1 MSVSL
6 AWQPDNFCGL
16 TPHQLEV
23 LYEPIILECALR
35 EVGPPPTYSHESQST
50 EKYEAEMPDL
60 KAFQFYVNKLA
71 QVCDNERGGNTI
83 SALAILQGSLG
94 PHYVFGSN
102 RKDARGLKTT
112 KSFVQV
118 LLDLVGKNPENL
130 QNGALVKR
138 VLWLILAFNLPR
150 LAEYLTHLS
159 AAVQECLESCKRK
172 KEDETSEP
180 TQSLLSLLDKCEF
193 NINFSKSN
201 TENKSISDCETL
213 IKAIINLEQADIHT
227 MISQRAK
234 DAEMTRSEPWCKLR
248 HFLGRWLSYRKAAL
262 AIVAV
267 SERWPELFLDFE
279 ITMVPSGSRLPNP
292 ILRSDLTS
300 AIIVQNIAAQEKS
313 QDSQLLQGTEGLEQI
328 GIDDI
333 IRASQTSRNFR
344 PLLHAEVLV
353 YEHLSKS
360 GQTAVECYWNRW
372 NYIGSSKPTCRLCHY
387 YFEALQE
394 DKPGVRPTHNN
405 LYRNWRLPECDND
418 ESLGIAQD
426 ELLNKLAQ
434 RLRTDVIETLKEK
447 KPGRKARDSN
457 TYSSFP
463 DILRKDDNSSV
474 SINSPDRD
482 STAST
487 DKQDESTVPLED
499 ATGTM
504 NLGDSYK

>member
-6 AWQPDNFCGL
+6 AWQSDNFCGL

-23 LYEPIILECALR
+23 LYAPIILEYALQK
-35 EVGPPPTYSHESQST
+35 VGTLPVYSHESQST

-60 KAFQFYVNKLA
+60 RAFQFYVNKLA

-83 SALAILQGSLG
+83 SALAILRGPLG

-102 RKDARGLKTT
+102 WKDARGLKTT
-112 KSFVQV
+112 KSFVRA

-130 QNGALVKR
+130 QTAALVKR
-138 VLWLILAFNLPR
+138 VLWLILAFNIPR
-150 LAEYLTHLS
+150 LQEYLKLLS
-159 AAVQECLESCKRK
+159 AAVQECLESCKRR

-180 TQSLLSLLDKCEF
+180 TKSLLSLVDKCQF
-193 NINFSKSN
+193 KLNISSSN
-201 TENKSISDCETL
+201 TEDKSISDCETL
-213 IKAIINLEQADIHT
+213 IKTITNLEQAEINT

-234 DAEMTRSEPWCKLR
+234 DGEMTRSEPWCKLR

-262 AIVAV
+262 GIVAV
-267 SERWPELFLDFE
+267 SKRWPELFLDFE
-279 ITMVPSGSRLPNP
+279 VTMVPSGSRLPNP

-300 AIIVQNIAAQEKS
+300 SIIMQHIVAQDKS
-313 QDSQLLQGTEGLEQI
+313 QDLQLLQEAEDLKQME
-328 GIDDI
+328 IDDI
-333 IRASQTSRNFR
+333 IRASQISRNFR

-353 YEHLSKS
+353 YEHLLKS

-387 YFEALQE
+387 YFQALQG
-394 DKPGVRPTHNN
+394 DKPGVRSTHNN
-405 LYRNWRLPECDND
+405 LYRNWRLPECHED
-418 ESLGIAQD
+418 ESLGLARD
-426 ELLNKLAQ
+426 ELLSKLAK
-434 RLRTDVIETLKEK
+434 RLRTDVVETLKEK
-447 KPGRKARDSN
+447 KIRRKARDSN

-463 DILRKDDNSSV
+463 DILRMNDNSSV
-474 SINSPDRD
+474 SIDSPNRE

-487 DKQDESTVPLED
+487 DKQDESVVQLEG
-499 ATGTM
+499 ATGAM

>member
-23 LYEPIILECALR
+23 LYGPIILECALR

-50 EKYEAEMPDL
+50 ENYEAEMSDL
-60 KAFQFYVNKLA
+60 KAFQFYINKLA
-71 QVCDNERGGNTI
+71 QVTDNERGGNTI

-94 PHYVFGSN
+94 PLYVFGSN

-112 KSFVQV
+112 KSFLQA

-150 LAEYLTHLS
+150 LAEYLKHLS

-180 TQSLLSLLDKCEF
+180 TQSLLSLVDKCEF
-193 NINFSKSN
+193 NVNFSKSN
-201 TENKSISDCETL
+201 TEDKSISDCETL
-213 IKAIINLEQADIHT
+213 IKAITNLEPAGINR

-267 SERWPELFLDFE
+267 SDRWPELFLDFE

-300 AIIVQNIAAQEKS
+300 AIIVQNIVAQEKS
-313 QDSQLLQGTEGLEQI
+313 QDSQLLQETESLEQI

-353 YEHLSKS
+353 YEHLLKS
-360 GQTAVECYWNRW
+360 GQTAAECYWNRW

-394 DKPGVRPTHNN
+394 DKPGVRPTHSN
-405 LYRNWRLPECDND
+405 LYRNWRLPECHSDM
-418 ESLGIAQD
+418 SLGIAQD

-434 RLRTDVIETLKEK
+434 RIRTDVIETLREK
-447 KPGRKARDSN
+447 KTGRKARDSN

-474 SINSPDRD
+474 SIDSPDRD

-487 DKQDESTVPLED
+487 DKQDENTVPLED
-499 ATGTM
+499 ATGAM

>member
-1 MSVSL
+1 MSASL
-6 AWQPDNFCGL
+6 AWQSENFCGL

-35 EVGPPPTYSHESQST
+35 EVGPPSTYSHESQST

-83 SALAILQGSLG
+83 SALAILQDSLG

-102 RKDARGLKTT
+102 MKDARGLKTT

-118 LLDLVGKNPENL
+118 LLDLVGKNPEIL

-138 VLWLILAFNLPR
+138 VLWLILAFDLPR
-150 LAEYLTHLS
+150 LAEYLKHLS

-172 KEDETSEP
+172 KEDE
-180 TQSLLSLLDKCEF
+180 K
-193 NINFSKSN
+193 
-201 TENKSISDCETL
+201 NKSISDCETL
-213 IKAIINLEQADIHT
+213 IKAITNLEQADINT

-267 SERWPELFLDFE
+267 SDRWPELFLDFE

-447 KPGRKARDSN
+447 KTGRKARDSN

-463 DILRKDDNSSV
+463 DVLRKDDNSSV

-482 STAST
+482 
-487 DKQDESTVPLED
+487 
-499 ATGTM
+499 
-504 NLGDSYK
+504 